1 MALSTQDITLLR
13 DMVQEAVHIELAASE
28 ERVRTMLENAVRTAE
43 GHLVSEIMASETRSK
58 EYMEDNAL
66 ETVKRV
72 LAQAEQEA

>member
-28 ERVRTMLENAVRTAE
+28 ERLRTMLENAVRTAE

-58 EYMEDNAL
+58 EYREDNAL

>member
-28 ERVRTMLENAVRTAE
+28 ERLRTMLENAVRTAE

>member
-13 DMVQEAVHIELAASE
+13 DMVQEAVHIELSASE
-28 ERVRTMLENAVRTAE
+28 ERLRTMLENAVRTAE

>member
-28 ERVRTMLENAVRTAE
+28 ERLRTMLENAVRTAE

-72 LAQAEQEA
+72 LEQTKQEV

>member
-28 ERVRTMLENAVRTAE
+28 ERLRTMLENAVRTAE

-58 EYMEDNAL
+58 DYMEDNAL

>member
-28 ERVRTMLENAVRTAE
+28 ERLRTMLENAVRTAE

-58 EYMEDNAL
+58 EYMEDNSL